1 MYVRDSETD
10 DIVRAF
16 VLALI
21 GGRVVNDSLIDKI
34 LEDKDK
40 IKEFMNF
47 AEFFDKFTA
56 ESPASTVMP
65 GSYFDFF
72 EAVKI
77 NLNLIK
83 KNHKNYASAYY
94 NFKNYI
100 SRFGNDLVI
109 YDSAGDE
116 DKCIDIFGNHWEVED
131 DSEGDRFFR
140 LIKKGEL

>member
-21 GGRVVNDSLIDKI
+21 GNRVANDELIDKI
-34 LEDKDK
+34 LGDEDK
-40 IKEFMNF
+40 IKEFVNF
-47 AEFFDKFTA
+47 AKFFDQFTA
-56 ESPASTVMP
+56 EAVDSEVMP
-65 GSYFDFF
+65 SSHFDFF

-77 NLNLIK
+77 NLKLVK
-83 KNHKNYASAYY
+83 KNYKNYALAY
-94 NFKNYI
+94 NNYDDYVT
-100 SRFGNDLVI
+100 RFGNDLII